1 MASSRTS
8 SGVAIR
14 QFTTAKQVKLF
25 AALKK
30 NQFNGVLQ
38 LKSRQG
44 TAWQIYMYWGR
55 LVYATG
61 GRHPVRRWRRHMTRF
76 CPTISLEAA
85 AIKAA
90 LAQHSAGVTCWEYQL
105 LSDWEKQKKIT
116 HQQSTQVI
124 LGIMSDI
131 LFDITQTAEVLYSL
145 CPGISLADQP
155 VMVDVTP
162 SIALAQRQWQDWQHL
177 KLDRHSPEL
186 APVIKS
192 AEALQANAPQKV
204 YATLSKLLDGQN
216 TFRDLSIRLN
226 RSLTV
231 VAKSLLPYLKA
242 GIVGLR
248 ETPDLSPPMVQKVK
262 LENAAKAD
270 RPLIACIDDSPSVC
284 KAMNRILSRAGYQV
298 FTIQDPLRALAV
310 LLSKKPDLIFL
321 DLVMPNTNGY
331 EICAHLRRL
340 PIFKSVPIVILTG
353 NDGAVD
359 RMRAKMVGASAFLSK
374 PVKIATLLETVQQ
387 SLPQP
392 STVTETGKAEPVPAG

>member
-61 GRHPVRRWRRHMTRF
+61 GRHPVRRWRRHMTRV

-226 RSLTV
+226 RSLTD